1 MADADVNEDL
11 LDYEEEETT
20 EQVSYNSYQLVLN
33 RYSSQNFIFR
43 LMEPKMELRLR
54 KRAPS
59 RVTTSPSTAADSGIS
74 C

>member
-33 RYSSQNFIFR
+33 RYS
-43 LMEPKMELRLR
+43 
-54 KRAPS
+54 
-59 RVTTSPSTAADSGIS
+59 T
-74 C
+74 